1 MFLYEKLFLLKTC
14 FKNMSFVPEMMFF
27 LEKKPPAAKLSHKQS
42 KFSAS
47 PQDGIGHKN
56 KKEKRIGKM
65 FLHVQTALCM
75 SRKERKMK
83 KVCFPSRNKK
93 K

>member
-1 MFLYEKLFLLKTC
+1 
-14 FKNMSFVPEMMFF
+14 MSFFP
-27 LEKKPPAAKLSHKQS
+27 EKKAPAAKLSHAQS

-47 PQDGIGHKN
+47 PQDGIGHK
-56 KKEKRIGKM
+56 KKMHVQKNM

-75 SRKERKMK
+75 LRKEPKMK

-93 K
+93 NEK